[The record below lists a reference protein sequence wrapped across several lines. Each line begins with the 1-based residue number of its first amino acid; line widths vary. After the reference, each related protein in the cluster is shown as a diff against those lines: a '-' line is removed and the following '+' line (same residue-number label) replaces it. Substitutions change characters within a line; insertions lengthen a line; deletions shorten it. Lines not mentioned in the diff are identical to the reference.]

1 LGALFD
7 RENKA
12 LMEALAKT
20 RESRFGRMEKIIG
33 RLNEV
38 GVEITIEEVLAQ
50 LSEGATLGRPHL
62 ADALVLKKVVKSR
75 DEAFELYLSNN
86 SKVEHIFI
94 FIIPLLAGWVIG
106 DLGRWINI
114 TSFCIICFAS
124 QIPLR
129 KKINSIKFIK
139 QPYQILCVNLL
150 IITIITIYLLFIRIP
165 HCCDLEK
172 KNLGIWGGF
181 FNKII
186 TIIKVVHDTKG
197 NLREIKL
204 SNYSYLNK

>member
-1 LGALFD
+1 MSRFLFKLNIFNISKKIFNKKKTFMNKFKPTILL
-7 RENKA
+7 ENKFTRNIYNKSPVTRN
-12 LMEALAKT
+12 AKN
-20 RESRFGRMEKIIG
+20 EII
-33 RLNEV
+33 
-38 GVEITIEEVLAQ
+38 
-50 LSEGATLGRPHL
+50 
-62 ADALVLKKVVKSR
+62 
-75 DEAFELYLSNN
+75 YLSVRD
-86 SKVEHIFI
+86 S
-94 FIIPLLAGWVIG
+94 
-106 DLGRWINI
+106 
-114 TSFCIICFAS
+114 
-124 QIPLR
+124 R
-129 KKINSIKFIK
+129 KKFIK